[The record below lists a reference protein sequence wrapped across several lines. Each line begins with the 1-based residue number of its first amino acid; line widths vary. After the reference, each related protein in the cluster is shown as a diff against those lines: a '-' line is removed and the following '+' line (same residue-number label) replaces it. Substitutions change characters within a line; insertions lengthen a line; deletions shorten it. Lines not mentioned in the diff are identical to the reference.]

1 MDYNHIYIASLLA
14 KYQSGILSSAEMEEL
29 QELLPQAQLELICAA
44 YEEERSRNE
53 ELLYY
58 FESRKSDAWKKLQN
72 PQAQNMIEWRDWR
85 KMLRIAATLLFI
97 LGLSLWVFKTGE
109 QRVFYNEVVPDK
121 IYGQQNDVSPGRNQT
136 LIKMA
141 DGKEVN
147 VRQDLLKITN
157 DSVIAGEDRS
167 FAASLNEVKTICT
180 PKAGN
185 IEILL
190 PDQSRVWLNAS
201 SELSLDRQFN
211 AINRMVY
218 LKGEAYFEVM
228 HNERKKFQVV
238 SGQDTISVY
247 GTSFNVNCYNQKFQT
262 TLVEGSVGLDDAKGN
277 HLNLIPGYQGSRNKG
292 RLVSRKVETLKFTSW
307 KDGYFYF
314 NRDNLH
320 DVLAKLEQWYDI
332 EIFPETE
339 IKSIY
344 ISGTIGKNASL
355 AEAVA
360 TLSDVSKLKFKIQ
373 NRTLT
378 ITK

>member
-1 MDYNHIYIASLLA
+1 
-14 KYQSGILSSAEMEEL
+14 MEEL

-72 PQAQNMIEWRDWR
+72 PPAQNMIEWRDWR

-167 FAASLNEVKTICT
+167 FAASLNEVKTIRT

>member
-29 QELLPQAQLELICAA
+29 QQLLPKDQLEQICAA

-58 FESRKSDAWKKLQN
+58 FESRKLDAWKKLQN
-72 PQAQNMIEWRDWR
+72 PPAQKMIKWRDWR
-85 KMLRIAATLLFI
+85 VMLRIAATLLFI

-157 DSVIAGEDRS
+157 DSVIAGEGRS
-167 FAASLNEVKTICT
+167 FAASLSEVKTIRT

-201 SELSLDRQFN
+201 SELSLDRRFN
-211 AINRMVY
+211 AVNRMVY

-238 SGQDTISVY
+238 SGQDTVSVY

-292 RLVSRKVETLKFTSW
+292 RLVSRKVETLKYTSW

-314 NRDNLH
+314 NRDNLR

-332 EIFPETE
+332 EIYPETE